1 MVQELFGV
9 PHPKLLLARSVPVL
23 CVCASAT
30 CPKIDSPMF
39 QELLGVAPS
48 GATLGT
54 LGTRAV
60 CVRLRYVSEDRR
72 SVVTSHSVT
81 VR

>member
-23 CVCASAT
+23 CVCLRYVSADRLT
-30 CPKIDSPMF
+30 HF
-39 QELLGVAPS
+39 QELLGVPPS